1 MKTIYVI
8 IASQEYDMANHQGLW
23 KKITKRTEGDV
34 VVVNIPADYVL
45 SVLKNKRFRIADSR
59 KPPREIDGLRVVRP
73 LLTFRPEL
81 LPGRCEKM
89 LSSQFWASVRKA
101 VPDVMDC
108 QVNLIVYNAFWVRL
122 LKGTHHNMKV
132 GYFLF
137 DEVRSEGETN
147 KRNKR
152 RYKDDDFACRNC
164 DIIFTMT
171 QTLADSRKSYNKK
184 TIVVGNGATF
194 HNGLMESPNHINK
207 SIAFIGNFRDW
218 IDKHLLEG
226 LISSMSDC
234 IFFFVGFVD
243 ANMQGF
249 LDGLLNK
256 YSNTVYKG
264 KVSKDRIGSVYKMF
278 DVVIVPY
285 LQNDFTKV
293 TRPIKIVEAVMSGTP
308 VVTIPMGGYT
318 QSDFIR
324 FATNTETFE
333 EEIRYLF
340 EHPIDKSSVQYQA
353 FCNNNSWDCKA
364 KLIIESFD
372 SIQ

>member
-1 MKTIYVI
+1 
-8 IASQEYDMANHQGLW
+8 
-23 KKITKRTEGDV
+23 
-34 VVVNIPADYVL
+34 
-45 SVLKNKRFRIADSR
+45 
-59 KPPREIDGLRVVRP
+59 
-73 LLTFRPEL
+73 
-81 LPGRCEKM
+81 M
-89 LSSQFWASVRKA
+89 LSRQFWKSVSRA
-101 VPDVMDC
+101 VPNIMECHVH
-108 QVNLIVYNAFWVRL
+108 LLVYNAFWVKL
-122 LKGTHHNMKV
+122 LLGTHHNMKV

-194 HNGLMESPNHINK
+194 HNGLMESLNHINK

-218 IDKHLLEG
+218 IDKPLLEG

-234 IFFFVGFVD
+234 IFFFVGPVD
-243 ANMQGF
+243 ANMQEF

-285 LQNDFTKV
+285 LQNDFTKA
-293 TRPIKIVEAVMSGTP
+293 TRPIKIVESVIAGTP
-308 VVTIPMGGYT
+308 VVTIPMDGY
-318 QSDFIR
+318 QSCEFIR
-324 FATNTETFE
+324 FATDE
-333 EEIRYLF
+333 ESFTREIRNMIS
-340 EHPIDKSSVQYQA
+340 HPIDMACESHIA
-353 FCNNNSWDCKA
+353 FCRDNSWENKA
-364 KLIIESFD
+364 RLIVDSFN
-372 SIQ
+372 SIV